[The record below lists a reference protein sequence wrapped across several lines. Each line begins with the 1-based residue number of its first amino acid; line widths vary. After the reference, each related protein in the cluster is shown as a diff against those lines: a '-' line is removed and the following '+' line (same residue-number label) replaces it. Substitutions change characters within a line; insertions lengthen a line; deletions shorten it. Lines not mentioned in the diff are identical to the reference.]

1 MTDGMN
7 RTYHVTIERDGET
20 WRAVCPALRD
30 QGAVSG
36 GETREEA
43 LVHIEGV
50 LVMILSEIAAS
61 GATPPPDL
69 AVLGG
74 IPLTMEIG

>member
-1 MTDGMN
+1 
-7 RTYHVTIERDGET
+7 
-20 WRAVCPALRD
+20 
-30 QGAVSG
+30 
-36 GETREEA
+36 
-43 LVHIEGV
+43 
-50 LVMILSEIAAS
+50 MILSEIAAS

>member
-1 MTDGMN
+1 MTVS
-7 RTYHVTIERDGET
+7 YHVTIERDGET
-20 WRAVCPALRD
+20 WRAVCPALLD

-50 LVMILSEIAAS
+50 LVLILSEFAAN
-61 GATPPPDL
+61 GAAPPPDTML
-69 AVLGG
+69 PGG

>member
-1 MTDGMN
+1 MTL
-7 RTYHVTIERDGET
+7 TYHVIVEHDNDN
-20 WRAVCPALRD
+20 WRAVCPALLD

-50 LVMILSEIAAS
+50 LVMILSEFAAN
-61 GATPPPDL
+61 GAPPPPDTT
-69 AVLGG
+69 VPGG

>member
-1 MTDGMN
+1 MDGMN
-7 RTYHVTIERDGET
+7 LTYHVTIERDGET
-20 WRAVCPALRD
+20 WRAVCPALRGH
-30 QGAVSG
+30 GAVSG

-50 LVMILSEIAAS
+50 LVMILSEFAAN
-61 GATPPPDL
+61 GATPPPDTT
-69 AVLGG
+69 VPGG